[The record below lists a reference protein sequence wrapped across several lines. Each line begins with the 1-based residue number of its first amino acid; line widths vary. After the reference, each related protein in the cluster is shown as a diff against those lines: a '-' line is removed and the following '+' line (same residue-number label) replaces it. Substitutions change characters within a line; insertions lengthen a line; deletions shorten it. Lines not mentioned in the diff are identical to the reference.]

1 MKKSFT
7 LNIIAF
13 AVVVCFTLQPLWV
26 QGSVK
31 ESVVKVYTTSIVQD
45 YDEPWKTLS
54 QESTSGSGCIISGNR
69 ILTAAHVVANQI
81 FVQVRRAGK
90 AEKYTAEVEQVAH
103 DCELAILK
111 VKDASFFSETQP
123 VAIGALLQIGD
134 DVTTYGFPAGGDKL
148 CRTEG
153 VVSRVEHT
161 AYVHSNTNLLAC
173 QIDAAINPGS
183 SGGPVIKDEKLVGV
197 AFEGGGGENIGYMVP
212 TPIISHFLDDIKDG
226 TYAGIADLG
235 IYTQKMENSSLRA
248 KFGMSDDQSGV
259 LVNKIYMGS
268 PAEGILQP
276 GDVIL
281 SIDGTDVANDATV
294 EFRKGE
300 RTIYAHIIQQ
310 KHINDHVRLKTLSN
324 QTLKNVEIQLTKP
337 VNFERLV
344 PHEQFDVTPTYYI
357 FGGLVFEPLTENYLM
372 TWGEAPYSDAP
383 SALLNYYK
391 NGERTPERKEVVVLV
406 KVLPDEINAGYHQLI
421 DRVVS
426 CVNGRKISTMEDLVI
441 AFEQHEGKYHV
452 IEDENGYKIVLD
464 RDEVEQNGQ
473 TILKKFKIISKRS
486 TDLKN

>member
-1 MKKSFT
+1 MKKFLIVS
-7 LNIIAF
+7 IIAF
-13 AVVVCFTLQPLWV
+13 AVLACFTLQPLWAD
-26 QGSVK
+26 SSAK
-31 ESVVKVYTTSIVQD
+31 ESVVKVYTTSILQN
-45 YDEPWKTLS
+45 YDEPWKTYS
-54 QESTSGSGCIISGNR
+54 QESKGGSGCIISGNR

-90 AEKYTAEVEQVAH
+90 AKKYTAEVGQVAH
-103 DCELAILK
+103 DCDLAILK
-111 VKDASFFSETQP
+111 VKDPSFFSGTQP
-123 VAIGALLQIGD
+123 VAIGALLQTGD

-161 AYVHSNTNLLAC
+161 EYVQSNTSLMAC

-183 SGGPVIKDEKLVGV
+183 SGGPVIKNDKLVGV
-197 AFEGGGGENIGYMVP
+197 AFEIGGGDNIGYMVP

-226 TYAGIADLG
+226 TYAGIPDLG

-248 KFGMSDDQSGV
+248 KFGMSDDQTGV
-259 LVNKIYMGS
+259 LISKVYMGS

-300 RTIYAHIIQQ
+300 RTIYAHKIQQ
-310 KHINDHVRLKTLSN
+310 KHINDQVRLKILSN
-324 QTLKNVEIQLTKP
+324 QELKDVEIQLTKP

-372 TWGEAPYSDAP
+372 TWGEEPYSDAP

-391 NGERTPERKEVVVLV
+391 NGERTPEQKEVVVLV
-406 KVLPDEINAGYHQLI
+406 KVLPDEVNAGYHQLR

-426 CVNGRKISTMEDLVI
+426 YVNGSNISTMEDLVT

-464 RDEVEQNGQ
+464 RDEVEGNGQ
-473 TILKKFKIISKRS
+473 TILEKFKINSDRS